1 MGSVPFFGRSKE
13 KPTVLETL
21 GGVCLRMT
29 ERTIFMAALEIADQT
44 ERATYLEQ
52 ACGGDAALRHQVETL
67 LAAHER
73 EGDFLDVPAV
83 EQAAPAPRP
92 GAQAITPSAPPE
104 GPAETMAAAPAAA
117 GTNECL
123 AFLLPPQKPGAL
135 GRLGHYDVLEVV
147 GKGGMGV
154 VLRAFDDKLHRVIAI
169 KVLAPHLAGSVTARQ
184 RFVREARAAA
194 AVTHDNVIDIHA
206 VEDTGPVPYL
216 VMQFIDGQTL
226 QDKLDGTGPPHLKEI
241 LRIGRQV
248 ADGLAAAHKQGL
260 IHRDVKP
267 ANILLENGVE
277 RVKITDF
284 GLARAVDDASLTQ
297 SGMVAGTPQYMSP
310 EQAESK
316 TVDHRSDVFSL
327 GSVLY
332 AMCTGHAPFRASGA
346 VAVLKRVCEDTP
358 RPIREVS
365 PEIPDWLEG
374 IVAKLHAKDPAN
386 RFQSAAEVAELLGQH
401 LAHLQQPALAPRPTP
416 VGIPAKARWA
426 PVLALAALLLVAAGA
441 VAVFLVLRFA
451 GSDAVETAGSK
462 DKEKEQPN
470 KPPVPRRPLTPEE
483 LAKLPSP
490 LDDRKRDDI
499 PPALLDLAG
508 GGDPKQAPPEL
519 VAVLGSIRLRHD
531 DRAVGAFFAA
541 DGETLLSVGRDNQAR
556 FWDLKTGRQC
566 KKFPGPKTAHPVHA
580 TALNPDGTVLA
591 WGTGGSSGQDIWGDG
606 TVKLLDAATG
616 EELGAVRHGSCV
628 LVIAFSPDGK
638 TLATGSCHD
647 QSCRLWEVAT
657 GKEVAVLGPGPHNV
671 HSLAFRPDGKGL
683 AISYAQGG
691 ARVFDLSRPEEPK
704 PLPFPEVSCLTCLP
718 DGKTFAVALPNG
730 TVTLWETDTGKERT
744 ILRNLKSGWISP
756 LALTKDGGILAAADP
771 NGAIKL
777 ADVVKGQEL
786 RTLTGPGAIVRGL
799 KFSQDGKTLASTHED
814 GFVRLW
820 DVATGQERFPQQG
833 HTGQVHSVAISPD
846 GKTLASAGRDQTVK
860 LWDLATAKLRHTLT
874 GHTGTVSTVAFS
886 PDSNTVASGANDRMI
901 TLWEVATGKAIQNLT
916 GHGDVINGLA
926 FSPDG
931 KTLASGAYDG
941 TVKTWDAVTGRCLRT
956 FTGHRP
962 GFHTEH
968 TGHQN
973 GVFGVAFS
981 PDGKS
986 LASAGQD
993 MTVRVWDLATG
1004 EEFAELQGHRH
1015 IVFGVAFA
1023 PDGLSLASFGNDR
1036 AIRIWDP
1043 TTRLVKQTLEGGGP
1057 VAWRADGRLLASCE
1071 GDGGI
1076 VRLWDMTAAPP
1087 RCKVLRL
1094 FPPGTRWLAGV
1105 ALTPEGR
1112 YLATANP
1119 DGTVYV
1125 LRLARPGEVFQVAA
1139 EPEK

>member
-1 MGSVPFFGRSKE
+1 
-13 KPTVLETL
+13 
-21 GGVCLRMT
+21 MT
-29 ERTIFMAALEIADQT
+29 ERTIFLTALDITGQA
-44 ERATYLEQ
+44 ERRAYLDQ
-52 ACGGDAALRHQVETL
+52 ACAGDAALRHQVEAL

-73 EGDFLDVPAV
+73 EGEFLDVPAV
-83 EQAAPAPRP
+83 EQVAAAPLP
-92 GAQAITPSAPPE
+92 GAQAVTPSAAPE
-104 GPAETMAAAPAAA
+104 GHEETQAEAPAGGGAD
-117 GTNECL
+117 ECL

-154 VLRAFDDKLHRVIAI
+154 VLRAFDDKLHRVVAI
-169 KVLAPHLAGSVTARQ
+169 KVLAPHLASSGTARQ

-206 VEDTGPVPYL
+206 VEDAGPVPYL

-226 QDKLDGTGPPHLKEI
+226 QDKLDRTGPPCLKEI

-297 SGMVAGTPQYMSP
+297 SGMVAGTPQYMAP
-310 EQAESK
+310 EQAEAK
-316 TVDHRSDVFSL
+316 TVDHRSDLFSL

-332 AMCTGHAPFRASGA
+332 AMCTGHAPFRASGTM
-346 VAVLKRVCEDTP
+346 AVLKRVCEDTP
-358 RPIREVS
+358 RPIHELN
-365 PEIPDWLEG
+365 PEIPDWLEAV
-374 IVAKLHAKDPAN
+374 VARLHAKDPAN
-386 RFQSAAEVAELLGQH
+386 RFQSAAAVAELLGRH
-401 LAHLQQPALAPRPTP
+401 LAHLQQPALAPRPP
-416 VGIPAKARWA
+416 SAEIPARARRV

-441 VAVFLVLRFA
+441 ITAYLVLRFT
-451 GSDAVETAGSK
+451 GPEAVKTA
-462 DKEKEQPN
+462 DPKEKEKKQPT
-470 KPPVPRRPLTPEE
+470 KLPVPRGPLTPEE

-508 GGDPKQAPPEL
+508 GGDPTKAPPEL

-531 DRAVGAFFAA
+531 EKAVGAFFLA

-556 FWDLKTGRQC
+556 FWDLKTGRQR
-566 KKFPGPKTAHPVHA
+566 KRLPGPKTAHPVHA
-580 TALNPDGTVLA
+580 AALNPDGTVLA

-616 EELGAVRHGSCV
+616 AELGTVRHGSCV

-647 QSCRLWEVAT
+647 QTCRLWEVAT

-671 HSLAFRPDGKGL
+671 HSIAFRPDGKGV
-683 AISYAQGG
+683 AVSYAQGG
-691 ARVFDLSRPEEPK
+691 AKVFDLSKPDEPK
-704 PLPFPEVSCLTCLP
+704 PLPFPEVCCLTYLP
-718 DGKTFAVALPNG
+718 DSKTLAVALPNG

-744 ILRNLKSGWISP
+744 ILQNLKSGWISP
-756 LALTKDGGILAAADP
+756 LALTKDGGILAAPGPD
-771 NGAIKL
+771 GAVKL

-786 RTLTGPGAIVRGL
+786 RTLTGPGARVWSL
-799 KFSQDGKTLASTHED
+799 VFSKDGKTLASTHED
-814 GFVRLW
+814 GHVRLW
-820 DVATGQERFPQQG
+820 DVAMGQESFPQQG
-833 HTGQVHSVAISPD
+833 HTGQVQWVAISPD

-874 GHTGTVSTVAFS
+874 GHTGTVSAVAFS
-886 PDSNTVASGANDRMI
+886 PDSKTVASGANDRLI
-901 TLWEVATGKAIQNLT
+901 TLWEVDTGKAIQNLT

-941 TVKTWDAVTGRCLRT
+941 TAKTWDAVTGRCLRT

-962 GFHTEH
+962 GIHAEH

-981 PDGKS
+981 PDGKI

-993 MTVRVWDLATG
+993 MTVRLWDLATG
-1004 EEFAELQGHRH
+1004 EEVGELPGHRH

-1023 PDGLSLASFGNDR
+1023 PDGRTLASFGADKT
-1036 AIRIWDP
+1036 IRIWDP
-1043 TTRLVKQTLEGGGP
+1043 TTRLLKQTLEGREGGGGP
-1057 VAWRADGRLLASCE
+1057 VAWRADGRLLASCGGE
-1071 GDGGI
+1071 DGT
-1076 VRLWDMTAAPP
+1076 VLLWDMTAAPP

-1094 FPPGTRWLAGV
+1094 FPSGTRWLASV

-1125 LRLARPGEVFQVAA
+1125 LRLAKPGEVFHVPA
-1139 EPEK
+1139 E